1 MIFALRLAD
10 SIREG
15 RRSDVLHRDLIIK
28 GCELYGPSFCRPFMS
43 NFDKSSEANALQ
55 LGKFVIDGKLL
66 ERVQAA
72 AEQR

>member
-1 MIFALRLAD
+1 VKLAD

-43 NFDKSSEANALQ
+43 NFDASHEPDSCY
-55 LGKFVIDGKLL
+55 LGKFVIEEDLL
-66 ERVQAA
+66 ERIRAA
-72 AEQR
+72 QEKR